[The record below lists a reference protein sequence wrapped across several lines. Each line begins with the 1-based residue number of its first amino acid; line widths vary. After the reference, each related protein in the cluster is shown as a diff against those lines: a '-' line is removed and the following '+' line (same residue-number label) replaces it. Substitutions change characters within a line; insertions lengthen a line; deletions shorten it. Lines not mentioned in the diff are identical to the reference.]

1 MNFNEELI
9 CWYRKHKRDLPW
21 RDNRDAYR
29 IWLSEII
36 LQQTRVEQGMPYFY
50 KFLDAFPRVEAFAAA
65 SEDEVLRLWQGL
77 GYYSRGRNML
87 KTARKVVADFEG
99 IFPDN
104 YDDLLKLV
112 GIGDYTAAAIASFAG
127 GQAKAVV
134 DGNVY
139 RFLSRYFGIATPI
152 NSTAGKKEF
161 QAVADELLDAH
172 NPGEHNQ
179 AMIEFGALQCKPKN
193 PDCSVC
199 PFMAGC
205 YAYHHN
211 AVDTLPK
218 KVRKLK
224 IKERYFLY
232 HLIKNQYGELV
243 IKRRPNTDIWAGLY
257 DMPVFEHSE
266 TDDPVVIAVQ
276 VHKVFKKV
284 YPLSPVS
291 APVKHILTHQRLF
304 VRFIEHQV
312 LKEDVVLQNGWMW
325 VNAADLAQYGMPK
338 IIFDF
343 LKKVIN

>member
-218 KVRKLK
+218 KVKKLK

-266 TDDPVVIAVQ
+266 TDDPVVVAVQ
-276 VHKVFKKV
+276 VHKVFKKA